1 MYTGKKK
8 EMRNMPIK
16 GSPHQSIPMAME
28 GARRRSSASTIRTK
42 KITATTGALL
52 QRMTMLY
59 GSSHAGGVTQVPCA
73 KLLSARDSTVPASE
87 LERMQASFDK
97 MLQDMQSVPSNLAY
111 DALDNLSATDLP
123 RAVADAR
130 KRVKK
135 PAASPSRRR
144 GC

>member
-1 MYTGKKK
+1 MSKSAVIEASAARNNFAQLGAQAKRAPVKVTRHGKV
-8 EMRNMPIK
+8 EFVVI
-16 GSPHQSIPMAME
+16 SPDLYEAVK
-28 GARRRSSASTIRTK
+28 ATSA
-42 KITATTGALL
+42 
-52 QRMTMLY
+52 
-59 GSSHAGGVTQVPCA
+59 
-73 KLLSARDSTVPASE
+73 VPASE

-144 GC
+144 GR